1 MEKCETVET
10 YKLTIELETK
20 RRENQQ
26 MAPNEMDLNM
36 ASDQP
41 SSIEILALSLVREY
55 LSRKVRFICQHF
67 IYCNICLLY
76 TSPSPRDKRQSRMPS
91 SA

>member
-1 MEKCETVET
+1 
-10 YKLTIELETK
+10 
-20 RRENQQ
+20 

-67 IYCNICLLY
+67 IYCNIVGFVFLCIRK
-76 TSPSPRDKRQSRMPS
+76 SK
-91 SA
+91 